1 VRGIFVISIDVEFAW
16 GLVNLPITA
25 ADYERIS
32 AERQAVERILTLFE
46 NYNIRATW
54 AVVGHLFRE
63 RIEIENGRAVPEI
76 PRPVMRGEEF
86 DWFTH
91 LAEGP
96 REAWC
101 APDVVERI
109 RSAKPKQ
116 EIGSH
121 SFAHIVYDEERA
133 NGAAIAADVR
143 LAKETHAAHGVPFET
158 FVFPCN
164 CSGFKEVL
172 REAGIRIYRGH
183 TRRWYD
189 GVRPRALWRLMNLVT
204 HALGVTPPVVTAER
218 DEYGVINVPDSML
231 LYHRQGVRRLITPWA
246 QERMAR
252 RGLESA
258 ARQGKIFHMWF
269 HPSNI
274 AYRIEEQCAVMEK
287 VLRHAQ
293 EMIQRG
299 ELENA
304 TMGELA
310 RRTNKNEE

>member
-1 VRGIFVISIDVEFAW
+1 MSGIFVVSIDVEFAW
-16 GLVNLPITA
+16 GLINLPIKA
-25 ADYERIS
+25 GDYALIKEERRAI
-32 AERQAVERILTLFE
+32 ERILGLFE

-63 RIEIENGRAVPEI
+63 RIEIENGRAVPEL
-76 PRPVMRGEEF
+76 PRPVMRGEEC
-86 DWFTH
+86 DWFAH
-91 LAEGP
+91 LVEGP

-109 RSAKPKQ
+109 RSAKPEQ

-121 SFAHIVYDEERA
+121 SFGHILYDEDKA
-133 NGAAIAADVR
+133 NGAAVAADVG
-143 LAKETHAAHGVPFET
+143 LAQETHAAHGVPFEA

-164 CSGFKEVL
+164 CAGFKGVL
-172 REAGIRIYRGH
+172 RAAGIHIYRGH

-189 GVRPRALWRLMNLVT
+189 GVRPRGLWRLMNLVT
-204 HALGVTPPVVTAER
+204 HALGVTPPVVTVER
-218 DEYGVINVPDSML
+218 DEYGMLNVPDSML
-231 LYHRQGVRRLITPWA
+231 LYHRQGLRRVITPRA

-258 ARQGKIFHMWF
+258 ARQGKIFHLWF

-274 AYRIEEQCAVMEK
+274 AYRMEEQCAVMEK

-310 RRTNKNEE
+310 RRINKEEE